1 MASNYARLYKAALI
15 LTGPGSIQERLGDA
29 FRSEVQYLNPSE
41 LPEPLRVE
49 LETIQDE
56 LTKAEASGERDRIE
70 MSASELSDRQ
80 AADLSMQLL
89 EVYDEVTRA
98 RPDARRPLG

>member
-15 LTGPGSIQERLGDA
+15 LTGPGRLQERLGDA
-29 FRSEVQYLNPSE
+29 FRSEIQYLDPSV

-49 LETIQDE
+49 LETVQDE
-56 LTKAEASGERDRIE
+56 LTKIEANGEKDRIE
-70 MSASELSDRQ
+70 MSANELSDRQ

-89 EVYDEVTRA
+89 EVYDEVTRRA
-98 RPDARRPLG
+98 PDAGRPLG